1 MPRNPDKLDYT
12 GGLPM
17 GFHSFEIIQD
27 PRTSGYTRHHF
38 GEVLFI
44 CLTGILCG
52 MNGFAEIE
60 HFAKLHQKWSRFRWG
75 NGSRRSSSQ
84 RYCQLISS

>member
-17 GFHSFEIIQD
+17 GFHSFEVIQD
-27 PRTSGYTRHHF
+27 PRTPGYTRHHF
-38 GEVLFI
+38 GEILFI
-44 CLTGILCG
+44 CLTGVLCG

-60 HFAKLHQKWSRFRWG
+60 HFAKLHQKWFRSWLKLP
-75 NGSRRSSSQ
+75 NGIPRAKLCLTFFS
-84 RYCQLISS
+84 